1 MMKMMRY
8 GIPCVR
14 RSAFIAPVRA
24 ASAGRRRLDFPY
36 RHSFAL
42 AGPAGKGVVGAA
54 IPSLASRH
62 GASPL
67 GPWRLLSGAGQ
78 GASAIAERPRP

>member
-36 RHSFAL
+36 RHSFAP

-54 IPSLASRH
+54 IPSLARR
-62 GASPL
+62 P
-67 GPWRLLSGAGQ
+67 SGAGQ